1 MLAHKAAASTVREL
15 KNQPFRRYPID
26 NVTYIDYLCIKIP
39 YAMNFS
45 KSLIAASSKPLILG
59 ILQQGPNY
67 GYEIIQQIKAISGG
81 KLEWADGMLY
91 PVLHRLE
98 KEGLVQSQWHQ
109 SDNGRH
115 RKYYSITEA
124 GKAAIHQEKE
134 HWLAIHDVLLKLWS
148 LNSNT
153 SNG

>member
-1 MLAHKAAASTVREL
+1 
-15 KNQPFRRYPID
+15 
-26 NVTYIDYLCIKIP
+26 
-39 YAMNFS
+39 MNFS
-45 KSLIAASSKPLILG
+45 KSLVAASSKPLILG

-67 GYEIIQQIKAISGG
+67 GYEIIQQIKLLSGG

-98 KEGLVQSQWHQ
+98 KEGLVTSQWNQ

-115 RKYYSITEA
+115 RKYYSITEP

-134 HWLAIHDVLLKLWS
+134 HWQAMDAVLQKLWS
-148 LNSNT
+148 LNSKT
-153 SNG
+153 ANG